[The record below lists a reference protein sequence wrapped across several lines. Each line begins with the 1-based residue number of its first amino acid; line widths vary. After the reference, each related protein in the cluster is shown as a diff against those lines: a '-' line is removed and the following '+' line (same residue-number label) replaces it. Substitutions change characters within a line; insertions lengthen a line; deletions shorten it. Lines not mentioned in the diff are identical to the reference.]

1 MTITGN
7 FERFQYFNFETNFL
21 KNVNPIQKTG
31 VPFLKLLCQKPMLR
45 QIEWGLQN
53 GPVTMNGVLS
63 VTTFFCR
70 KFYFSLRTP
79 CKELI

>member
-21 KNVNPIQKTG
+21 KNVNPFQKTG
-31 VPFLKLLCQKPMLR
+31 VPFLKLLCPKPMLR

-63 VTTFFCR
+63 VTTLFCR